1 MGGSIS
7 DYDSEDDDDELD
19 NSLKMTE
26 EELKLNPV
34 MKKSKKVSENFFF
47 ESIPKTAL
55 PSPKICPKCCSY
67 FTKI

>member
-1 MGGSIS
+1 MSIGGSIS

-34 MKKSKKVSENFFF
+34 MKKSKKVTKNFF
-47 ESIPKTAL
+47 
-55 PSPKICPKCCSY
+55 
-67 FTKI
+67 

>member
-34 MKKSKKVSENFFF
+34 MKKSKKVTKNFF
-47 ESIPKTAL
+47 
-55 PSPKICPKCCSY
+55 
-67 FTKI
+67 